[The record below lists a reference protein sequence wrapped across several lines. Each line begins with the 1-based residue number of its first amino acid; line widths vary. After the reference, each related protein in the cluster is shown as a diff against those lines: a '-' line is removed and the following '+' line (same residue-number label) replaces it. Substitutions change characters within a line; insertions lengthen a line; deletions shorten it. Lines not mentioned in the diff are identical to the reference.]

1 MIRTQI
7 SISDEQ
13 AHELRKL
20 STATHR
26 SQAALMRDAI
36 DALVGDDERS
46 RRIERARRPVGA
58 YRSGRTNTAEK
69 HDEALEETFGT

>member
-1 MIRTQI
+1 
-7 SISDEQ
+7 
-13 AHELRKL
+13 
-20 STATHR
+20 
-26 SQAALMRDAI
+26 MRDAI

>member
-13 AHELRKL
+13 ADQLRKL

-46 RRIERARRPVGA
+46 RRIERARRPIGA
-58 YRSGRTNTAEK
+58 YRSGQSDTAER
-69 HDEALEETFGT
+69 HDEALEEAFGT